1 MFKKDHEVKKDMTLS
16 AGLDVLWGFFSAS
29 ASYVSMQDTVMNK
42 FRNILKVRLIFYIF
56 KVHFDAFLA
65 GNPLTSQILRLRNK
79 NNPYNFF

>member
-1 MFKKDHEVKKDMTLS
+1 MFKKDHEVKKDMSLS
-16 AGLDVLWGFFSAS
+16 AGLDAFWGFFSAS

-65 GNPLTSQILRLRNK
+65 GNPLIF
-79 NNPYNFF
+79 PF